1 MQTDINNIVP
11 QGTYKVATRENFP
24 GKVMFSDESIILTPE
39 NDSNKQTRL
48 YSDNNKHE
56 IRISTRHRKDEKHPW
71 SEWELKYTIS
81 NR

>member
-1 MQTDINNIVP
+1 
-11 QGTYKVATRENFP
+11 
-24 GKVMFSDESIILTPE
+24 MFSDESIILTPE

-48 YSDNNKHE
+48 YLDNNKHE

-71 SEWELKYTIS
+71 SEWELKSTIS